1 MAVHICF
8 LAPTPVYNR
17 RPSPDRRR
25 DGRLGAGGIQP
36 NILLNDRPRL
46 PSRGPRRTDDVR
58 LRALLTGLLALITLG
73 AILLVAST
81 EIRPV
86 PSRLVSS
93 STKIPLPGA
102 SGSAGQGTG
111 RSSPPAPASAPAGT
125 QAGAPAPAPA
135 AAAPGAPAAGAGPS
149 LTAYQGLGAWVS
161 LYDFAETAA
170 PIDPAQATA
179 AMAAHGVQTLYI
191 ETGRWSTPPGIDDPG
206 AIAAFID
213 DAHAHGIRVVGWYLP
228 GFANIPLDVSNSLA
242 VLNFRTPSGQRF
254 DGLAEDIED
263 PSAVGWN
270 RAAFNAGI
278 IAFSQRLR
286 AAVGPG
292 TALGAIVLDAVNNER
307 APLLWAGFPWPQIAQ
322 DYSVIMPM
330 AYWSVTKPS
339 RSCTAI
345 QDDAGS
351 YVRDVYHTTTSLMGV
366 TKPMVIV
373 GGVGDCDTL
382 AEVQQYVAAAK
393 ALGTLGASVYSFE
406 TVEHNPAGAGM
417 WAALQAARG

>member
-1 MAVHICF
+1 
-8 LAPTPVYNR
+8 
-17 RPSPDRRR
+17 
-25 DGRLGAGGIQP
+25 
-36 NILLNDRPRL
+36 
-46 PSRGPRRTDDVR
+46 
-58 LRALLTGLLALITLG
+58 
-73 AILLVAST
+73 
-81 EIRPV
+81 
-86 PSRLVSS
+86 
-93 STKIPLPGA
+93 
-102 SGSAGQGTG
+102 
-111 RSSPPAPASAPAGT
+111 
-125 QAGAPAPAPA
+125 
-135 AAAPGAPAAGAGPS
+135 
-149 LTAYQGLGAWVS
+149 
-161 LYDFAETAA
+161 
-170 PIDPAQATA
+170 
-179 AMAAHGVQTLYI
+179 MAAHGVQTLYI
-191 ETGRWSTPPGIDDPG
+191 ETGRWSTPPGIDDPS

-213 DAHAHGIRVVGWYLP
+213 DAHGHGIRVVGWYLP

-263 PSAVGWN
+263 PSALGWN

-307 APLLWAGFPWPQIAQ
+307 APLLWAGFPWPQIAE
-322 DYSVIMPM
+322 DYTVIMPM

-345 QDDAGS
+345 QYDAGS
-351 YVRDVYHTTTSLMGV
+351 YVRDVYRTTTSLMGT

-393 ALGTLGASVYSFE
+393 SLGTLGASVYSFE